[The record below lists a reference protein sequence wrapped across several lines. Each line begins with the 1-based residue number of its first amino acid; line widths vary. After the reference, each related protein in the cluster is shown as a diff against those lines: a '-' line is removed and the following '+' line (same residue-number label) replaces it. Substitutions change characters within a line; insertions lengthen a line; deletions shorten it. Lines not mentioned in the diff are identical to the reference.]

1 MSYQSGITSARQGG
15 FIPLSNAASKETLR
29 NNDAMNFEDIPMT
42 KVKSNASSAWQQR
55 DGQSIYGNDNE
66 ATGSR
71 LAPPDHHGHH
81 GRRKLKKMNS
91 RQSNVTNQQSVL
103 TGMGKFYDKIVNF
116 SIVTRYLVY
125 VLPIAA
131 LIAIPIVIGATV
143 APDAK
148 IGGIRLLWF
157 FVWIECVWLSI
168 WIAKLFAKTAPYCFV
183 FLCGV
188 ISPGT
193 RKYALILRRLEI
205 PLSLVGWAV
214 ASIATFEALIK
225 RPDNSPQHWTDIMK
239 KILAAALIAACIYL
253 VEKLIIQLIS
263 ISYHSRSFDLRIQE
277 SKHQTHL
284 LGLLYDA
291 SRALF
296 PLYCPEFAEEDYR
309 ITGNVDTI
317 RVGKKASGAATP
329 MRLMGNV
336 NRIGDKITSAFGN
349 VASEI
354 TGKKVFNPNSA
365 HSIVLQALGK
375 KKSSEALAKR
385 LWMSFVIEGKE
396 ALGIEDIREVL
407 GPAHKDEADEAF
419 AYIDAD
425 NNGDIS
431 LDEMIVKVV
440 AMSRERKAIANS
452 MHDIGDAISVLD
464 SVLVAVASVIIIFIF
479 VAFLNA
485 SFVTTLA
492 TAGTT
497 LLSLS
502 FVFAVTCQEFLGSC
516 IFLFIKH
523 PYDVGDRVDI
533 NNEPLIVERISL
545 LYTVFKRIDYMK
557 MVQVPNIVLNT
568 MWIENVT
575 RSKAMKEQI
584 ELSISFDTS
593 LEDIELLRTELEAF
607 VRHPDNSR
615 DFQEDVVLECAGV
628 GTMDK
633 LVLKAEIRHKSNW
646 ANESIRASRRSK
658 FMCAL
663 VLAVRKVPIY
673 GPGGGG
679 TALGEPGNPSYSV
692 AVSDNLAAEARA
704 KAAETK
710 EAKRLVPTSKP
721 DAGKSTEP
729 GATAPES
736 GVLGATHET
745 AAAAAMNARRPTDTG
760 LDTQQ
765 RGRGDTLDR
774 ARSSDIEDLRNDL
787 LHRASTRGRR
797 RADMTASPLQVG
809 TSGASIGLTPS
820 SPLRD
825 RADEDEEAKVGG
837 YGGYPAS
844 PGYLVQAQQQQG
856 VGFPAQAQGMQGQT
870 YPTQQQ
876 GPGGSYAQFPAGAAG
891 QGQLGQQPAP
901 PRKDG
906 ARF

>member
-1 MSYQSGITSARQGG
+1 MSYQPGLPSARQGG
-15 FIPLSNAASKETLR
+15 FLPLSNAASKETLR

-42 KVKSNASSAWQQR
+42 KVKSNASSAWKQR
-55 DGQSIYGNDNE
+55 NGQSIYGDDGV
-66 ATGSR
+66 ASGSR
-71 LAPPDHHGHH
+71 LEPPVHDNH
-81 GRRKLKKMNS
+81 GRRKLKKLNS
-91 RQSNVTNQQSVL
+91 RQSGAANQQSVL

-131 LIAIPIVIGATV
+131 LIAIPVVVGATV

-148 IGGIRLLWF
+148 IGGIRLVWF
-157 FVWIECVWLSI
+157 FIWIECVWLSI
-168 WIAKLFAKTAPYCFV
+168 WIAKLFAKTIPYVFV

-193 RKYALILRRLEI
+193 RKYALILKRLEI
-205 PLSLVGWAV
+205 PLSLVGWAI
-214 ASIATFEALIK
+214 ASIATFEALVG
-225 RPDNSPQHWTDIMK
+225 RPDNVPRHWTDVMK
-239 KILAAALIAACIYL
+239 KILAAALIASCIYL

-263 ISYHSRSFDLRIQE
+263 ISYHQRSFDLRIKE
-277 SKHQTHL
+277 SKHQTRL

-296 PLYCPEFAEEDYR
+296 PLYCPEFAEEDYL

-354 TGKKVFNPNSA
+354 TGKKVFNPNAA
-365 HSIVLQALGK
+365 HSIVVDALEK
-375 KKSSEALAKR
+375 KKSSEALARR

-396 ALGIEDIREVL
+396 TLGIEDIHEVL
-407 GPAHKDEADEAF
+407 GPAHKEEADEAF
-419 AYIDAD
+419 AYIDVD

-440 AMSRERKAIANS
+440 GMSRERKAIANS

-464 SVLVAVASVIIIFIF
+464 SVLVAVAFVIIIFIF

-533 NNEPLIVERISL
+533 NTNPLVVERISL
-545 LYTVFKRIDYMK
+545 LYTVFKRIDCMK

-568 MWIENVT
+568 MWVENIT

-584 ELSISFDTS
+584 ELSISFDTT

-607 VRHPDNSR
+607 VRHSDNNR
-615 DFQEDVVLECAGV
+615 DFQEDVILECTGV

-633 LVLKAEIRHKSNW
+633 LVLRAEIRHKSNW
-646 ANESIRASRRSK
+646 ANESIRAARRSK

-679 TALGEPGNPSYSV
+679 AALGEPGNPSYSV
-692 AVSDNLAAEARA
+692 TVSDELAAEARA
-704 KAAETK
+704 KAAEEM
-710 EAKRLVPTSKP
+710 EAKRLVPTPKP

-729 GATAPES
+729 GAKAAES

-745 AAAAAMNARRPTDTG
+745 TAAASMNARRPTDTG

-765 RGRGDTLDR
+765 RGRGDTIDH
-774 ARSSDIEDLRNDL
+774 ARSSDIENLRNDL

-797 RADMTASPLQVG
+797 RADMNASTLQVG
-809 TSGASIGLTPS
+809 TSGAAVGLTPS

-844 PGYLVQAQQQQG
+844 PGYPAQTQQQQQG
-856 VGFPAQAQGMQGQT
+856 TGFPAQAQSQPAQS

-876 GPGGSYAQFPAGAAG
+876 GPGGAYTQFPAGSAG
-891 QGQLGQQPAP
+891 QGQFGQQPPP

-906 ARF
+906 SRF

>member
-1 MSYQSGITSARQGG
+1 MSYQAGVSSARQGG
-15 FIPLSNAASKETLR
+15 FIPLSNTASKETLR

-42 KVKSNASSAWQQR
+42 KVKSNASSAWKQR
-55 DGQSIYGNDNE
+55 DGQSIYGNDGDPSG
-66 ATGSR
+66 AR
-71 LAPPDHHGHH
+71 LEPPGHGHH

-91 RQSNVTNQQSVL
+91 RQSNATNQQSVL

-131 LIAIPIVIGATV
+131 LIAIPIVAGATV

-148 IGGIRLLWF
+148 IGGVRLLWF

-168 WIAKLFAKTAPYCFV
+168 WIAKLFAKTLPYIFV

-193 RKYALILRRLEI
+193 RKYALILKRLEI

-225 RPDNSPQHWTDIMK
+225 RPDNAPQHWTDVMK
-239 KILAAALIAACIYL
+239 KILAAALIASGIYL

-309 ITGNVDTI
+309 ITGNVDTL
-317 RVGKKASGAATP
+317 RAGKRASGAATP

-365 HSIVLQALGK
+365 HSIVLEALEK

-464 SVLVAVASVIIIFIF
+464 SVLVSVAFVIITFIF

-557 MVQVPNIVLNT
+557 MVQAPNIVLNT

-615 DFQEDVVLECAGV
+615 DFQEDVILECTGV

-692 AVSDNLAAEARA
+692 AVTDDVAAEARA
-704 KAAETK
+704 QAAEKK
-710 EAKRLVPTSKP
+710 EAKRLVPTPKP

-736 GVLGATHET
+736 GVLAGTHET

-774 ARSSDIEDLRNDL
+774 ARSSDIEDIRNDL

-844 PGYLVQAQQQQG
+844 PGYPVQAQQQ
-856 VGFPAQAQGMQGQT
+856 QGQT

-891 QGQLGQQPAP
+891 GQQLGQQPAP

-906 ARF
+906 RF